1 MIINKTFIAYPNNF
15 QNISSALF
23 IINEKICFKF

>member
-1 MIINKTFIAYPNNF
+1 MVINETIKAYPNNF

-23 IINEKICFKF
+23 IINEKICF